1 MKKKFSDR
9 IGVTSPSTIL
19 QIDGMNDSLRN
30 SIWNYLLRKIFLK
43 KGASAISHFLFAS
56 EYLCA
61 AFIKKPIDEMP
72 LDTPY
77 RREWFKKWFYSLK
90 WYEVY
95 NLLEFIEQ
103 NVDEINLELSVAADY
118 ISDINKIL
126 EEEMSAYRFIN
137 STLAPISHSEEVE
150 SISSSI
156 QAAEKAELF
165 GTKQHI
171 ETAIQLMSKK
181 PTPDYRNSIKESIS
195 AIESVVKQII
205 GEEAGG
211 LDKALTKLDTAIK
224 FHGGFKSGLLSFY
237 GYTSDA
243 SGIRHAILGQPN
255 VDFDDA
261 KFMLVSC
268 SALVNF
274 IISKATEHGLLK

>member
-1 MKKKFSDR
+1 MKNRFSDR
-9 IGVTSPSTIL
+9 IGITSPSIIL

-30 SIWNYLLRKIFLK
+30 SIWNYLLRRIFIK
-43 KGASAISHFLFAS
+43 EPNVANHFLLGS
-56 EYLCA
+56 EFLCA
-61 AFIKKPIDEMP
+61 EFIKKPIDELP
-72 LDTPY
+72 LNLSS
-77 RREWFKKWFYSLK
+77 RRAWVKEWFYNLRWF
-90 WYEVY
+90 EVY

-103 NVDEINLELSVAADY
+103 NIDGFNPDLNVAADY
-118 ISDINKIL
+118 ISDVNKIL

-137 STLAPISHSEEVE
+137 STLAPISHPEEVE
-150 SISSSI
+150 SVSLSI
-156 QAAEKAELF
+156 QVAKKAELF

-171 ETAIQLMSKK
+171 ETAIQLMSQK
-181 PTPDYRNSIKESIS
+181 PIPDYRNSIKESIS

-224 FHGGFKSGLLSFY
+224 FHGGFKSGLLSLY

-243 SGIRHAILGQPN
+243 SGIRHAILEQPD

-274 IISKATEHGLLK
+274 IIRDCSEKK